1 MSEHQESVMS
11 EKISSLS
18 RKVSEQLR
26 IRNETLA
33 VAESLTGGRLA
44 AEITEIAGAS
54 DIFLGG
60 FVVYANS
67 AKINQLSVKASDIEK
82 FGVVSKEVA
91 VSMAE
96 GARDR
101 LGSTWALSTTGVAG
115 PGELKEG
122 EIPAGRVWIAL
133 SGPAQLNFL
142 TVAQEFNF
150 GEIGRAEV
158 RSGSILGALSLLELT
173 LGAIER

>member
-1 MSEHQESVMS
+1 MDKKTSL
-11 EKISSLS
+11 LS
-18 RKVSEQLR
+18 RTVAEQLR
-26 IRNETLA
+26 SRSETLA

-54 DIFLGG
+54 DFFLGG
-60 FVVYANS
+60 FIVYANS
-67 AKINQLSVKASDIEK
+67 AKINQLSIKVSDIKK

-91 VSMAE
+91 IAMAE

-115 PGELKEG
+115 PGGLMEG
-122 EIPAGRVWIAL
+122 KIPAGKVWIAL
-133 SGPAQLNFL
+133 AGPARQDFL

-150 GEIGRAEV
+150 GEIGRVQV
-158 RSGSILGALSLLELT
+158 RSASIFGALSLLELT
-173 LGAIER
+173 LGAMER